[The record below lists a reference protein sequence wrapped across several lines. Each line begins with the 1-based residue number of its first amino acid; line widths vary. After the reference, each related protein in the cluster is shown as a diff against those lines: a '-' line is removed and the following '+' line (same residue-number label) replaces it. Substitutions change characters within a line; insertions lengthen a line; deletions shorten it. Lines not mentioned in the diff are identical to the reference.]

1 MINIKDK
8 SNCCSCNACVQK
20 CPKQCISM
28 REDDEGFLYPYVDK
42 TLCIE
47 CGLCEKTC
55 PIINSKEERKPLNVF
70 AAKNQNDEVRMQ
82 SSSGG
87 IFTLLAENVIDEGGV
102 VFGAGFNERWE
113 VVHSF
118 AENKKDLAKFR
129 GSKYVQSKVGN
140 SYKLAEAFLKQG
152 RKVLYSGTPCQI
164 AGLKQYL
171 RKDYVNLLAVDF
183 ICHGVPSPGVFRTYL
198 RDEINICTARKGG
211 GKNTVLLPCI
221 PLVSERDELDMKG
234 MKIQSISFRD
244 KRNGWKKYGFALVF
258 SKASAEGENSV
269 SLSYKPL
276 NENLFLRGFLK
287 DLYLRPS
294 CYSCKFKGLSSGS
307 DITIADYWNIH
318 TLIPSIDDDKGISAI
333 VATTDKGAVAVP
345 EMKAMLYDATWEDLL
360 QKNPALV
367 RSALFNK
374 NRTKFFQ
381 ADNRTFEEKIQ
392 ILCKNQVGVKKL
404 VRIILNK
411 IIVKK

>member
-8 SNCCSCNACVQK
+8 SNCCGCNACVQK

-276 NENLFLRGFLK
+276 MRTFSYVDFLK
-287 DLYLRPS
+287 ICIYDL
-294 CYSCKFKGLSSGS
+294 
-307 DITIADYWNIH
+307 H
-318 TLIPSIDDDKGISAI
+318 AI
-333 VATTDKGAVAVP
+333 RANLKVLVAVV
-345 EMKAMLYDATWEDLL
+345 T
-360 QKNPALV
+360 
-367 RSALFNK
+367 
-374 NRTKFFQ
+374 
-381 ADNRTFEEKIQ
+381 
-392 ILCKNQVGVKKL
+392 
-404 VRIILNK
+404 
-411 IIVKK
+411 

>member
-1 MINIKDK
+1 M
-8 SNCCSCNACVQK
+8 
-20 CPKQCISM
+20 
-28 REDDEGFLYPYVDK
+28 
-42 TLCIE
+42 
-47 CGLCEKTC
+47 
-55 PIINSKEERKPLNVF
+55 
-70 AAKNQNDEVRMQ
+70 
-82 SSSGG
+82 
-87 IFTLLAENVIDEGGV
+87 
-102 VFGAGFNERWE
+102 
-113 VVHSF
+113 
-118 AENKKDLAKFR
+118 
-129 GSKYVQSKVGN
+129 
-140 SYKLAEAFLKQG
+140 
-152 RKVLYSGTPCQI
+152 
-164 AGLKQYL
+164 
-171 RKDYVNLLAVDF
+171 
-183 ICHGVPSPGVFRTYL
+183 
-198 RDEINICTARKGG
+198 
-211 GKNTVLLPCI
+211 
-221 PLVSERDELDMKG
+221 
-234 MKIQSISFRD
+234 
-244 KRNGWKKYGFALVF
+244 
-258 SKASAEGENSV
+258 
-269 SLSYKPL
+269 
-276 NENLFLRGFLK
+276 
-287 DLYLRPS
+287 YLRPS

>member
-8 SNCCSCNACVQK
+8 SNCCGCNACVQK

-42 TLCIE
+42 ILCID

-55 PIINSKEERKPLNVF
+55 PVINSKEERKPLNVF
-70 AAKNQNDEVRMQ
+70 AAKKPNDEVRMQ

-118 AENKKDLAKFR
+118 AEKKEDLAKFR

-140 SYKLAEAFLKQG
+140 SYKQAEAFLKQG

-171 RKDYVNLLAVDF
+171 RKDYANLLAVDF

-198 RDEINICTARKGG
+198 R
-211 GKNTVLLPCI
+211 
-221 PLVSERDELDMKG
+221 
-234 MKIQSISFRD
+234 
-244 KRNGWKKYGFALVF
+244 
-258 SKASAEGENSV
+258 
-269 SLSYKPL
+269 
-276 NENLFLRGFLK
+276 
-287 DLYLRPS
+287 
-294 CYSCKFKGLSSGS
+294 
-307 DITIADYWNIH
+307 
-318 TLIPSIDDDKGISAI
+318 AI
-333 VATTDKGAVAVP
+333 V
-345 EMKAMLYDATWEDLL
+345 
-360 QKNPALV
+360 
-367 RSALFNK
+367 R
-374 NRTKFFQ
+374 
-381 ADNRTFEEKIQ
+381 
-392 ILCKNQVGVKKL
+392 
-404 VRIILNK
+404 
-411 IIVKK
+411 